1 MSREATE
8 SFGNGAMYMEKALMN
23 QRHIEVQIFADSI
36 GNAISLGVRDCTS
49 QRNRQKIIEETGDL
63 GIEQILLDRLQEIAV
78 AVAKNIGYVGAGT
91 FEFLY
96 DPVKQIFT
104 FMEMNTRIQVEHTI
118 TEKYLRE
125 TLDKD
130 INLVT
135 LQFEVAQG

>member
-1 MSREATE
+1 
-8 SFGNGAMYMEKALMN
+8 
-23 QRHIEVQIFADSI
+23 
-36 GNAISLGVRDCTS
+36 VRDCTS
-49 QRNRQKIIEETGDL
+49 QRNRQKIIEETGEL

-96 DPVKQIFT
+96 DPMKQIFT

-130 INLVT
+130 INLVA